1 MVWRGREGRKTVTV
15 NGRETTEALSR
26 SFQNNRLKRL
36 KGNCWDKKLMTL
48 GRKFHADDNDLL
60 SLLFEFEYRSFYLFK
75 VILAEWSIERNR
87 KRVVRKIAWTGG
99 NERRRNVVRQW
110 VGMTQRRNCKKKK
123 GKEEEKIN
131 CKKTGQE
138 KAKASLLNA
147 MMKTRMN
154 SRSVLFS
161 TQWILF

>member
-1 MVWRGREGRKTVTV
+1 MKSVSKEGRETRTGEIVIPWVGKVRFGRTMGDEMNNGINGLEGERGREGRKTVTV

-75 VILAEWSIERNR
+75 VILADRTKSKTGCSKNSLDER
-87 KRVVRKIAWTGG
+87 KRKEK
-99 NERRRNVVRQW
+99 ERGATMGRDDAAA
-110 VGMTQRRNCKKKK
+110 
-123 GKEEEKIN
+123 E
-131 CKKTGQE
+131 
-138 KAKASLLNA
+138 L
-147 MMKTRMN
+147 
-154 SRSVLFS
+154 
-161 TQWILF
+161 

>member
-1 MVWRGREGRKTVTV
+1 MNNGINGLEGGRGREGRKTVTV

-75 VILAEWSIERNR
+75 VILAE
-87 KRVVRKIAWTGG
+87 
-99 NERRRNVVRQW
+99 
-110 VGMTQRRNCKKKK
+110 
-123 GKEEEKIN
+123 
-131 CKKTGQE
+131 
-138 KAKASLLNA
+138 
-147 MMKTRMN
+147 
-154 SRSVLFS
+154 
-161 TQWILF
+161 